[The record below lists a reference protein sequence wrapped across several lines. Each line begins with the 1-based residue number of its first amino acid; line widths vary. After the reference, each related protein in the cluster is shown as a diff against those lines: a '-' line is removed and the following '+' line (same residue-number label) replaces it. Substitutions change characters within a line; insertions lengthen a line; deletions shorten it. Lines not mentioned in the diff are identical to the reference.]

1 MSGLDESIR
10 FLVND
15 LYRLR
20 YSVITT
26 FVIINMVAVAVGFGW
41 PKTYTASSTIFVE
54 EKNII
59 QPLMQDA
66 AVATNVVD
74 RARMARETLFSRRIM
89 EQVMLISGWTRPEAT
104 DLEKEKAADIL
115 TKKTAVI
122 NVGKNLVKVEVRDN
136 DAQRAFLTTKAF
148 AEIFIKESLGTQSQE
163 SQSAFEFIDRQ
174 VKEYHDK
181 LTGAES
187 SLKDF
192 RSQHVDA
199 RPGTEAAVSTRIAAL
214 QTAIEKSSLDLK
226 EAQIRKAS
234 IEKQLSGEAEVTASV
249 TREGQLVARA
259 AELQGQLETLR
270 LSYHDTYPDIVRL
283 KHQVSDLKEQIVEE
297 RRRREVARNQP
308 RTGEQPLADDS
319 VRINPIYQRLRSEL
333 LTTNTEIETL
343 STRLNESKKRME
355 EEISRA
361 RRVHGGEAILAELTR
376 DYEVNRDIYQDLLRR
391 REKARVSMHLN
402 QDKQGL
408 TVRIQEP
415 AALPLQ
421 PSGLRF
427 MHFVLLGLLFGTVV
441 PPGLLLAW
449 QQVNPWVRS
458 PLLIGDKLRLPVVS
472 IIPHLSTPAEDQ
484 AVVHSFGVIAML
496 AFVTLGFVATAASL
510 RFLSII

>member
-1 MSGLDESIR
+1 MSGLDQSIR
-10 FLVND
+10 FLMYD

-20 YSVITT
+20 YIVITG
-26 FVIINMVAVAVGFGW
+26 FAIINVVAVAVGLGW

-59 QPLMQDA
+59 QPLMENA
-66 AVATNVVD
+66 AVATTVVD

-89 EQVMLISGWTRPEAT
+89 EQVMAIGGWTQPDAS
-104 DLEKEKAADIL
+104 DLEKEKAGDIVA
-115 TKKTAVI
+115 KKTAVI

-136 DAQRAFLTTKAF
+136 DPQRAFLTTKAF
-148 AEIFIKESLGTQSQE
+148 ADIFIKESLGTQTQE
-163 SQSAFEFIDRQ
+163 SQAAFEFIDKQ

-187 SLKDF
+187 SLKEF

-199 RPGTEAAVSTRIAAL
+199 RPGTEAAVSARIATL
-214 QTAIEKSSLDLK
+214 QAAIEKSSLDLK

-259 AELQGQLETLR
+259 AELQGQLDTLR
-270 LSYHDTYPDIVRL
+270 LSYHDTYPDIIRF
-283 KHQVSDLKEQIVEE
+283 KQQIADIKEQIIEE

-308 RTGEQPLADDS
+308 RSGDQPVVDDS

-391 REKARVSMHLN
+391 REKARVSMNLN

-427 MHFVLLGLLFGTVV
+427 MHFVIIGLLLGAVV
-441 PPGLLLAW
+441 PPGLLFAW

-458 PLLIGDKLRLPVVS
+458 PLLISDKLRLPVLSVV
-472 IIPHLSTPAEDQ
+472 PHLSTPTEDQ
-484 AVVHSFGVIAML
+484 AVIRSFGVIAML
-496 AFVTLGFVATAASL
+496 ALVTLGFVVTAASL
-510 RFLSII
+510 RFLSVI